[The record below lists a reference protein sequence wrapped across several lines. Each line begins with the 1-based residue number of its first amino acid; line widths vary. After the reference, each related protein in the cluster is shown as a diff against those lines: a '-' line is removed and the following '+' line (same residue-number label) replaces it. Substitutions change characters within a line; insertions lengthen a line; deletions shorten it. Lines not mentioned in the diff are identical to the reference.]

1 MSNKAI
7 VHMEGSTVK
16 DGEFSMV
23 IRTSG
28 PLNEQITMVARYILQ
43 VARDLKKPPA
53 ELAGELVVEILEQM
67 ERGCV
72 SINEMAIRDALD
84 RANGQKE

>member
-1 MSNKAI
+1 
-7 VHMEGSTVK
+7 
-16 DGEFSMV
+16 
-23 IRTSG
+23 
-28 PLNEQITMVARYILQ
+28 MVARNILQ